1 MKKLI
6 GIVLVL
12 IVSTSSSIAQD
23 NYGYY
28 GKKTFV
34 DISSS
39 SYIPLIYNLTTYQ
52 KGQELAPSGN
62 SLISSDTWFNIGLR
76 TSIGRALSS
85 KVGIA
90 FEFGFDRYRIY
101 ENVFGDPNDYYSYYY
116 DESESVKVNSFLF
129 MPRLEFSGPN
139 GLLPNGIVHQ
149 VGIGLNLN
157 KAVTRNY
164 LRDFG
169 SFTLGGPNADPDDAE
184 QLMIDNKL
192 DKSVKLM
199 QIMYGLKMRTP
210 VGKSMMF
217 IYGFRY
223 TLDFGVNNSGFGT
236 ASTLNDRFF
245 RSVRRYQFRNVIAF
259 DLGLTLPF

>member
-6 GIVLVL
+6 GLFLVL

-52 KGQELAPSGN
+52 KGNELAPSGN

-76 TSIGRALSS
+76 TSIGRALSA

-90 FEFGFDRYRIY
+90 FEFGFDRYKVY
-101 ENVFGDPNDYYSYYY
+101 QNVFSDYSSSYY
-116 DESESVKVNSFLF
+116 DESESIKVNSFLF
-129 MPRLEFSGPN
+129 MPRLEFGGPN

-169 SFTLGGPNADPDDAE
+169 SYTLGGPNADPTEAE

-192 DKSVKLM
+192 DKAVKLV

-210 VGKSMMF
+210 IGKSMML

-223 TLDFGVNNSGFGT
+223 TLDFGANLSGFGT
-236 ASTLNDRFF
+236 SSTLNDTFYND
-245 RSVRRYQFRNVIAF
+245 VRRYQFRNVIAF